1 LPYRFLHKSD
11 HIFITLS
18 LIVNLSNIFRFPAL
32 LSESGGVLFLI
43 PYAVCLGLVTTPI
56 IYLENALGQFSSLPP
71 LQIFH
76 CLCPAFAGIG
86 FALTFISVFKSL
98 LLSYTSLDLFFS
110 LKSLSAALFPSSRKQ
125 WLECVHDDHPSCFDP
140 YIICDEANG
149 FYQYYSKCYEISTE
163 RIPGNPNFTWAQVVV
178 GMTSTSEALREL
190 PTQIYL
196 FEKIRALDRPSP
208 FLFASAVVQ
217 QAIIA
222 FIGILGMRAY
232 AKVRVLF
239 LLILFYGTLLKYS
252 NF

>member
-1 LPYRFLHKSD
+1 
-11 HIFITLS
+11 
-18 LIVNLSNIFRFPAL
+18 
-32 LSESGGVLFLI
+32 
-43 PYAVCLGLVTTPI
+43 
-56 IYLENALGQFSSLPP
+56 
-71 LQIFH
+71 
-76 CLCPAFAGIG
+76 
-86 FALTFISVFKSL
+86 LTFISVFKSL

-140 YIICDEANG
+140 HIICDEANG
-149 FYQYYSKCYEISTE
+149 FYQYYSKCYEISTQ

-232 AKVRVLF
+232 AKVRFFFFFANVARLIVVFPLVCLLF
-239 LLILFYGTLLKYS
+239 CMIFAVVKLGGRDALIALSEGLKPNLSKLMTVRAWSGALLHVSFEFASTRWS
-252 NF
+252 S